1 MTSPKTFI
9 LSIPNGVTVFSLRT
23 LRIVGYLM
31 DGPLEE
37 NIATFGARTCCPIM
51 LLVGSIFAMG
61 DLCNYIA
68 EALRLLCC
76 GENTT
81 AKYGRPQNKSYRWLP
96 MYVRTWNPMS
106 MSIKTQGMPW
116 HCSVL
121 ARTSVVYRARIRPD
135 APPLW
140 TFAKA
145 SSKICT
151 TGPKVIS
158 MQRTIFPL
166 IFVPFSASLEQL

>member
-61 DLCNYIA
+61 DLCNYITRPFKTFVVA
-68 EALRLLCC
+68 E
-76 GENTT
+76 
-81 AKYGRPQNKSYRWLP
+81 
-96 MYVRTWNPMS
+96 
-106 MSIKTQGMPW
+106 KTQLLSSVDHKISLTVDCQCMLELGTQCQCQLK
-116 HCSVL
+116 HRVCLGISQCSQE
-121 ARTSVVYRARIRPD
+121 RMWYIER
-135 APPLW
+135 
-140 TFAKA
+140 
-145 SSKICT
+145 
-151 TGPKVIS
+151 
-158 MQRTIFPL
+158 
-166 IFVPFSASLEQL
+166 E

>member
-81 AKYGRPQNKSYRWLP
+81 AKYGRPQNKSYR
-96 MYVRTWNPMS
+96 
-106 MSIKTQGMPW
+106 
-116 HCSVL
+116 
-121 ARTSVVYRARIRPD
+121 
-135 APPLW
+135 
-140 TFAKA
+140 
-145 SSKICT
+145 
-151 TGPKVIS
+151 
-158 MQRTIFPL
+158 
-166 IFVPFSASLEQL
+166 